1 MSRTK
6 QNASTTPFSDID
18 MTAWKE
24 YEHVLTDSLWTLGR
38 RDRTGAHTGDYHGNF
53 VPQIPQQIIERF
65 SKAGEWV
72 IDPFSGSGTTLIEAQ
87 RLGRNCVG
95 IELNPAMVKAAAERV
110 ASEPNEEGVTIR
122 NVCGDSTSEKT
133 WNKATAVV
141 AETAKTSA
149 AGSVKRREASKRCRN
164 GKESAADAEISD
176 QDSRAT
182 FHLAILHPPYHDIIK
197 FSDDERCLSNR
208 ATTDEFLEGF
218 QRVLELTYAH
228 LANGRFIAIVI
239 GDKYADSEWIPLG
252 FMCMQKA
259 MEVGFRLKS
268 IVVKD
273 MQDNRAKR
281 NQENLWRVRALRGG
295 FYIFKHEYV
304 LILKK

>member
-1 MSRTK
+1 MSGKEKSQIAR
-6 QNASTTPFSDID
+6 STRNKPIAAKSDTTSFSDID

-95 IELNPAMVKAAAERV
+95 IELNPEMVKLANGRV
-110 ASEPNEEGVTIR
+110 KSEPNEEGVTIR
-122 NVCGDSTSEKT
+122 NVCGDSTSEKA
-133 WNKATAVV
+133 WKKA
-141 AETAKTSA
+141 AKLSP
-149 AGSVKRREASKRCRN
+149 SS
-164 GKESAADAEISD
+164 
-176 QDSRAT
+176 Q
-182 FHLAILHPPYHDIIK
+182 FHLAILHPPYHDIIQ

-208 ATTDEFLEGF
+208 ATVGEFLAGF
-218 QRVLELTYAH
+218 GRVLELTHAH
-228 LANGRFIAIVI
+228 LADGRFIAIVI
-239 GDKYADSEWIPLG
+239 GDKYAESEWIPLG

-259 MEVGFRLKS
+259 MDVGFKLKS

-295 FYIFKHEYV
+295 FYIFKHEYIMV
-304 LILKK
+304 MRKG

>member
-1 MSRTK
+1 MQPDCKSAESDTI
-6 QNASTTPFSDID
+6 TTPFSDID
-18 MTAWKE
+18 LSSWKE
-24 YEHVLTDSLWTLGR
+24 YEHISTDSLWMLGK

-72 IDPFSGSGTTLIEAQ
+72 IDPFCGSGTTLIEAQ

-95 IELNPAMVKAAAERV
+95 IELNPEMVKLASGRV
-110 ASEPNEEGVTIR
+110 ASEPNGAGVTIR
-122 NVCGDSTSEKT
+122 NVCGDSTDEKA
-133 WNKATAVV
+133 WNEALRVIGKGSNLPGAKNKRKKADD
-141 AETAKTSA
+141 EPK
-149 AGSVKRREASKRCRN
+149 
-164 GKESAADAEISD
+164 
-176 QDSRAT
+176 
-182 FHLAILHPPYHDIIK
+182 FHLAILHPPYHDIIR
-197 FSDDERCLSNR
+197 FSEDERCLSNR
-208 ATTDEFLEGF
+208 GTVGDFLSAFG
-218 QRVLELTYAH
+218 RVLEFTHRH

-259 MEVGFRLKS
+259 MDVGFKLKS

-304 LILKK
+304 LIMKK